1 MAAKETT
8 VYYATGKRK
17 TSVARVFLKPG
28 SGQIKVNGKVLND
41 FTKIE
46 SGRALVVS
54 PFMVADARNSFDVDA
69 TVKGGGPSAQLGAI
83 KHGISRALVVA
94 DTDKYRPAL
103 KKAGYLTRDD
113 RMVERKKYGLHKAR
127 KRPQFSKR

>member
-1 MAAKETT
+1 MAKAT

-17 TSVARVFLKPG
+17 TAAARIFMQSG
-28 SGQIKVNGKVLND
+28 SGKISVNGKDLND
-41 FTKIE
+41 YTKSE
-46 SGRALVVS
+46 TGRVLVAS
-54 PFMVADARNSFDVDA
+54 PFVTADARNKYDVTA
-69 TVKGGGPSAQLGAI
+69 TVQGGGPSAQLDAI

-94 DTDKYRPAL
+94 DTAKYRAPL
-103 KKAGYLTRDD
+103 KKAGFLTRDD